1 MSPLPPTD
9 FARWRRVEA
18 ILDVAL
24 DLSPEERSALLDQ
37 SCAGDPEL
45 RAEVEALLAADAKAG
60 GFLGVPAG
68 EYAADLLTEGSGEEE
83 DAADLA
89 GSQVGPYR
97 LLREIGGGGM
107 GTVYEAE
114 DTRLGRRVAVKV
126 LPPEYNRDRRA
137 KERFLRE
144 ARAASAVDH
153 PNLCTVHDV
162 GESGGRLYIVLTL
175 YEGETLRERIRRG
188 PLPPGE
194 AREVAIQVA
203 RGLARAHEAGITHRD
218 IKPANVMLTRR
229 GEVKI
234 LDFGI
239 ARLEGDEVSLT
250 RTGASWG
257 TPAYMSPE
265 QARGEPVDCRTDV
278 WSLGVLLYEMLA
290 GRRPFRGESLEA
302 VLSSILTQEPEPLER
317 IRPDVPPELVRVVD
331 RALVKDRTER
341 YANATELL
349 AGLESGRPS
358 GFLPALFRGRP
369 KKAFQRSLVAGS
381 LALLLLLACAL
392 AWRLWRP
399 APPSLRLAVL
409 YPKITVAGNN
419 SELSFVASEVL
430 EATLATLTSLE
441 GLHPLDPP
449 EKDEGSGSEAE
460 RLRSLEADEALLPLL
475 NCQGDWCRATFR
487 RLSKRG
493 EVLGTVGPFEIPIGI
508 ENAYQLADGVRSNLQ
523 QIYSNR
529 RLQPGSAGDS
539 VRPEDYSAYIK
550 LERLY
555 TTRLGNKELAQL
567 DRLLQTSPDLL
578 GAYLLAASILRNQRD
593 IDRALSYVTRA
604 EKIAPYAPGPLF
616 TRLQIELEGKRLG
629 PAGTT
634 LARLEKL
641 APNDARVQSA
651 RAELLEA
658 KGALEEAYP
667 LRKEAA
673 RRRPTW
679 ARVLELATLEFRLG
693 MSDTARQRLRE
704 LFAVQPN
711 NQWILE
717 HLAAL
722 EAVYGD
728 PKRAAELYEEVIRI
742 RPARPLFTSLGFVR
756 FLTGDYAAA
765 IAADRQAIAMEPG
778 YLLTRFNL
786 SEALEA
792 QGNLTE
798 SRRICSALVQEI
810 ATLPAPPDTSTRLRH
825 AQCLVRLGNRA
836 EAERIAGEALKT
848 RPEDIQDLHEAAQ
861 LYAVLGDRISAR
873 FYTKLALEK
882 GLGREW
888 FLIPAFRSLEKDP
901 ELRALLGSPGPH
913 KSS

>member
-9 FARWRRVEA
+9 LARWRRVEA

-24 DLSPEERSALLDQ
+24 DLPPEERSALLDQ
-37 SCAGDPEL
+37 SCAGDPDL
-45 RAEVEALLAADAKAG
+45 RAKVEALLAADAKAG

-68 EYAADLLTEGSGEEE
+68 EHAADLLTDGEEDE
-83 DAADLA
+83 EDLA
-89 GSQVGPYR
+89 GTQVGPYQ
-97 LLREIGGGGM
+97 LLRQIGGGGM
-107 GTVYEAE
+107 GTIYEAG

-218 IKPANVMLTRR
+218 IKPANVMLTCR

-250 RTGASWG
+250 RTGVSWG
-257 TPAYMSPE
+257 TPSYMSPE
-265 QARGEPVDCRTDV
+265 QARGEPVDSRTDV

-290 GRRPFRGESLEA
+290 GRRPFHGDSVEA
-302 VLSSILTQEPEPLER
+302 VLASILTQKPEPLARVQPE
-317 IRPDVPPELVRVVD
+317 VPPELVRVVD
-331 RALVKDRTER
+331 RALAKSPSER

-349 AGLESGRPS
+349 TDLESGAAP
-358 GFLPALFRGRP
+358 GALPVRRRRLPRGAFRKGLLIGALVLF
-369 KKAFQRSLVAGS
+369 ALLV
-381 LALLLLLACAL
+381 LALTWYFWHPL
-392 AWRLWRP
+392 
-399 APPSLRLAVL
+399 APPLRIAVL
-409 YPKITVAGNN
+409 YPKVTSLTGNN
-419 SELSFVASEVL
+419 PELPFVASEVL
-430 EATLATLTSLE
+430 EATLATLTSME
-441 GLHPLDPP
+441 GAHPLDPP
-449 EKDEGSGSEAE
+449 EKDEGSGSAAE
-460 RLRSLEADEALLPLL
+460 KLRSQEADEVLQSRL
-475 NCQGDWCRATFR
+475 NCRGDWCQVTFR
-487 RLSKRG
+487 RLSKG
-493 EVLGTVGPFEIPIGI
+493 EVLDTVGPFEVPMGL
-508 ENAYQLADGVRSNLQ
+508 ENAYQLADGVRSQLLR
-523 QIYSNR
+523 IYSGR
-529 RLQPGSAGDS
+529 RPRPGLIGGN
-539 VRPEDYSAYIK
+539 VRPEDYSAYIR
-550 LERLY
+550 LERRY
-555 TTRLGNKELAQL
+555 TTERLGNEELTQL
-567 DRLLQTSPDLL
+567 DRLLETSSDLL
-578 GAYLLAASILRNQRD
+578 GAYLLAANILRNQRD
-593 IDRALSYVTRA
+593 IDRALSYVMRA
-604 EKIAPYAPGPLF
+604 EKVAPYDPSPLF
-616 TRLQIELEGKRLG
+616 TRIEIELEGKRLD
-629 PAGTT
+629 AANIT

-641 APNDARVQSA
+641 APNDVRAQSA

-667 LRKEAA
+667 LRIKVAQ
-673 RRRPTW
+673 RRPTVT
-679 ARVLELATLEFRLG
+679 RILELATLEFRLG
-693 MSDTARQRLRE
+693 ASDSAHRRLGE
-704 LFAVQPN
+704 LLAVQPDS
-711 NQWILE
+711 QWILE

-728 PKRAAELYEEVIRI
+728 PKRAAELYEKLIQI
-742 RPARPLFTSLGFVR
+742 RPVRQFFTSLGFVR

-765 IAADRQAIAMEPG
+765 IAADRQAIDMEPG

-792 QGNLTE
+792 QGDLTE

-810 ATLPAPPDTSTRLRH
+810 ATSPAPTDTSTRLRH

-836 EAERIAGEALKT
+836 EGERIAGEALKT
-848 RPEDIQDLHEAAQ
+848 RPEDIQDLHDAAQ
-861 LYAVLGDRISAR
+861 LYAMLGDPTSAR

-882 GLGREW
+882 GLVRKW
-888 FLIPAFRSLEKDP
+888 FLIPGFRSLEKDP
-901 ELRALLGSPGPH
+901 EFRALLDSRTVR
-913 KSS
+913 KAS